1 MTIPVIPFVNQGGI
15 ALLKRFLDQ
24 IDNYSVMQIVQRLML
39 PHIPF
44 MMPVDT
50 DDMMMDDRNNYQCNW
65 SSIPE
70 ACDMLC
76 DRMLDLQHVDVPS
89 HVSDLL
95 ITVLQLS
102 PPDASILYH
111 LCNLECL
118 KKLFDAAFAEDA
130 DHDSVEF
137 PPSPVAS
144 VSLAALSVLESLVS
158 RICEALVP
166 PIENVDPIDDGCI
179 SSNDTTVIHT
189 ESIDRD
195 IDMQILSQLKAA
207 IKNICIALAPHLPT
221 VNLQLQ
227 SYLTSSPCGRL
238 ATQSKAALP
247 RLGHRGLL
255 MVKLIESIVRLGNS
269 DIDKL
274 LCDTRVLS
282 SSVELIFTFKFNS
295 LLHLT
300 VQRIVLMVVE
310 GGLVRRTAQHSLLFE
325 FGFLKKLMFELSNSN
340 RVDTNSVSSSD
351 ITDDIEVV
359 AQRARVEEEQWL
371 LAGSR
376 CPLLGH
382 LVQIAQAIGTA
393 YLGEELDSLVET
405 RVINIARKDPHP
417 MSDLDSAAGGCTPP
431 VSLEVESSESID
443 SLSSALLKALTDF
456 SSAKGADT
464 EKDDDK
470 EVSLADTVVS
480 TPNLVDNNIIVSV
493 AVVEDIVDDK
503 LIHNIENDGLDNK
516 EVLEGK
522 DGEDGQDLDVKTSC
536 IEISTENILPS
547 NFSSEDNVINEG
559 FTQSAENLHPLGC
572 NFRSLFSENKMALE
586 WENFELDVLRDIIDS
601 QSTFHVTMD
610 RNEDDFGSL
619 SLNGQMDGSSSSFD
633 RINSRQQQ
641 GADSSSETASSG
653 WRHRNQMQINGTDES
668 QFSLEQDDDDDDDDD
683 DDLDNNMSGHY
694 NYSHHFGEDINGTSD
709 FANFEDTAYPI
720 QNGFNFAEEEDS
732 SQGKVDDFADFGNA
746 DFEPSPDQITSPPD
760 SPPTPKD
767 IVTFDDFADFDT
779 LNFQTES

>member
-1 MTIPVIPFVNQGGI
+1 MNRYPYISCEVFCCESQEILQTLVESQDNRLLWKLFSLLDSKVALDPHLGGYFERILEMLFRRMTIPVIPFVNQGGI
-15 ALLKRFLDQ
+15 ALLKKFLDQ

-118 KKLFDAAFAEDA
+118 KKLFDAAFADNA

-137 PPSPVAS
+137 PPSPIAS

-255 MVKLIESIVRLGNS
+255 MVKLIESIVR
-269 DIDKL
+269 
-274 LCDTRVLS
+274 
-282 SSVELIFTFKFNS
+282 
-295 LLHLT
+295 
-300 VQRIVLMVVE
+300 
-310 GGLVRRTAQHSLLFE
+310 
-325 FGFLKKLMFELSNSN
+325 
-340 RVDTNSVSSSD
+340 
-351 ITDDIEVV
+351 
-359 AQRARVEEEQWL
+359 
-371 LAGSR
+371 
-376 CPLLGH
+376 
-382 LVQIAQAIGTA
+382 
-393 YLGEELDSLVET
+393 Y
-405 RVINIARKDPHP
+405 
-417 MSDLDSAAGGCTPP
+417 
-431 VSLEVESSESID
+431 
-443 SLSSALLKALTDF
+443 
-456 SSAKGADT
+456 
-464 EKDDDK
+464 
-470 EVSLADTVVS
+470 
-480 TPNLVDNNIIVSV
+480 
-493 AVVEDIVDDK
+493 
-503 LIHNIENDGLDNK
+503 IH
-516 EVLEGK
+516 V
-522 DGEDGQDLDVKTSC
+522 
-536 IEISTENILPS
+536 
-547 NFSSEDNVINEG
+547 
-559 FTQSAENLHPLGC
+559 
-572 NFRSLFSENKMALE
+572 
-586 WENFELDVLRDIIDS
+586 
-601 QSTFHVTMD
+601 
-610 RNEDDFGSL
+610 
-619 SLNGQMDGSSSSFD
+619 
-633 RINSRQQQ
+633 
-641 GADSSSETASSG
+641 
-653 WRHRNQMQINGTDES
+653 
-668 QFSLEQDDDDDDDDD
+668 
-683 DDLDNNMSGHY
+683 
-694 NYSHHFGEDINGTSD
+694 
-709 FANFEDTAYPI
+709 
-720 QNGFNFAEEEDS
+720 
-732 SQGKVDDFADFGNA
+732 
-746 DFEPSPDQITSPPD
+746 
-760 SPPTPKD
+760 
-767 IVTFDDFADFDT
+767 
-779 LNFQTES
+779 